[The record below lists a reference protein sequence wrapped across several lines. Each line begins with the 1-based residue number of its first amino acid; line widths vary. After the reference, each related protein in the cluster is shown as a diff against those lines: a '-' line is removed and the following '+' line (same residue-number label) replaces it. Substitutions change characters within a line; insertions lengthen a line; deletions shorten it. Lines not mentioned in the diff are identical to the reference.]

1 MILSCQNIC
10 KSFGEKIILK
20 DASFHI
26 EDREKAAL
34 IGNNGAGKTTLLRI
48 IMHELS
54 PDSGNVVLAKDK
66 NIGYLAQYQDI
77 HGHHTIYEELISTKQ
92 HIIDM
97 ENRLRSL
104 EQEMKTT
111 TGDALDSLMN
121 TYTRL
126 SHQFELENGY
136 AYKSEIMGVL
146 KGLGFTEEDFERQIE
161 TLSGGQKTR
170 VALGKL
176 LLASPDILLLD
187 EPTNHLDNEMV
198 TWLEDFLRSFK
209 GVVIMVTHDRYF
221 LDRVT
226 NKILEISHGG
236 LYAYEANYSKFLE
249 LKAEREEMELA
260 SERKRQSVLRM
271 ELEWA
276 KRGCR
281 ARSTKQRARLERL
294 EALKNGKAPVRD
306 ANVELDSV
314 ETRMGKKTI
323 ELHHISKSFGEK
335 KILDDFNYIVLR
347 NQRLGIIG
355 PNGCGKSTL
364 IKIIDGMIQPDAG
377 EVEIGETIR
386 IGYFAQEV
394 PDMDT
399 NQRVIDYIR
408 DVAEYIP
415 TRDGK
420 ISATMMLERF
430 LFDSAMQYAPIA
442 KLSGGEKRRLY
453 LLKVLM
459 EAPNVLLLDEPSN
472 DLDIPTLTILE
483 DYLDSFAGI
492 VIAVSHDRYFLDN
505 IVDRIFAFEGNGHLT
520 QYEGGYTDY
529 TEALA
534 RKGGAVSEGQSTA
547 VGAEKKKSAQADWKQ
562 NRPQKLK
569 FTYKEQREFE
579 TIDDDIAALEEL
591 LEKLDKDMEA
601 NATNSVK
608 LREIME
614 QKEKAQADL
623 DEKMDRWV
631 YLNDL
636 AERIEAQKSEK

>member
-1 MILSCQNIC
+1 MNILNIEHVS
-10 KSFGEKIILK
+10 KVFGEKVVLDDVSYGVHQGDKIGIIGINGTGKSTILK
-20 DASFHI
+20 I
-26 EDREKAAL
+26 
-34 IGNNGAGKTTLLRI
+34 IGGLEEPDEGQVITQNGLRI
-48 IMHELS
+48 TYLPQMPEFPQGASVLDYVAEGKWQKDWSTESEARNVLNKLGITDHEE
-54 PDSGNVVLAKDK
+54 K
-66 NIGYLAQYQDI
+66 
-77 HGHHTIYEELISTKQ
+77 
-92 HIIDM
+92 ID
-97 ENRLRSL
+97 
-104 EQEMKTT
+104 
-111 TGDALDSLMN
+111 
-121 TYTRL
+121 
-126 SHQFELENGY
+126 H
-136 AYKSEIMGVL
+136 
-146 KGLGFTEEDFERQIE
+146 
-161 TLSGGQKTR
+161 LSGGQKKR
-170 VALGKL
+170 VALARTL
-176 LLASPDILLLD
+176 VNPCDVLLLD

-483 DYLDSFAGI
+483 DYLDHFDGI
-492 VIAVSHDRYFLDN
+492 IITVSHDRYFLDR
-505 IVDRIFAFEGNGHLT
+505 IVNRTFSFEGDGKVR
-520 QYEGGYTDY
+520 QFEGGYSDY
-529 TEALA
+529 LIRKELEGLDTEMSL
-534 RKGGAVSEGQSTA
+534 KGHAAATEGQL
-547 VGAEKKKSAQADWKQ
+547 KKGESSSKDTWKQ
-562 NRPQKLK
+562 RKPKFK

-579 TIDDDIAALEEL
+579 TIDDDIAKLEEK
-591 LEKLDKDMEA
+591 LETLDAQIAA

-608 LREIME
+608 LRELMDK
-614 QKEKAQADL
+614 KEEAGNEL
-623 DEKMDRWV
+623 DEKMERWV

-636 AERIEAQKSEK
+636 NEKIQNADITKE